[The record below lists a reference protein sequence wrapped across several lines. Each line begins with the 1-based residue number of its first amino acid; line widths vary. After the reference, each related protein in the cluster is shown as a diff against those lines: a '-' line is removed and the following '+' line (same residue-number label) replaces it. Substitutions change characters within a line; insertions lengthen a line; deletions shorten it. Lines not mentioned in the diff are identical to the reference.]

1 MKMGR
6 TGKLPIAFA
15 LVAWM
20 FISINVRAQQTGN
33 DRTEPVRRTITV
45 TGNGQTS
52 TEPDRAVIRL
62 GATEQLA
69 EAAAA
74 QIKVNETMQKALAA
88 IEKVGIPR
96 RSIRTTGLTL
106 TPIYAS
112 QKSSPPIEPRI
123 VAYRAGNTIEVTVE
137 QLDLVGKIIDAGLTA
152 GANQL
157 QGISFG
163 LKNDLPQRTRALTMA
178 AEEAEAKAQTIARAL
193 RVRLSDV
200 LEITESGVHLVPQR
214 EYFAGA
220 RAMAAD
226 AMRTPV
232 ESGEVQVQATVTVR
246 YEILGAK

>member
-1 MKMGR
+1 M
-6 TGKLPIAFA
+6 L
-15 LVAWM
+15 
-20 FISINVRAQQTGN
+20 ISINAHSAQTGN
-33 DRTEPVRRTITV
+33 DRAEPARRSVTV

-52 TEPDRAVIRL
+52 TAPDRAVIHL
-62 GATEQLA
+62 GAAEQLT

-112 QKSSPPIEPRI
+112 QKPGQTIEPRI
-123 VAYRAGNTIEVTVE
+123 VAYRAGNTIEITVE
-137 QLDLVGKIIDAGLTA
+137 QVDLVGGVIDAGLTA

-163 LKNDLPQRTRALTMA
+163 LKNDLPQRTRALALA
-178 AEEAEAKAQTIARAL
+178 AEDAEAKAQTIARAL
-193 RVRLSDV
+193 HVRLSGV
-200 LEITESGVHLVPQR
+200 LEITEGGVHVVPQR

-220 RAMAAD
+220 RAMAAE

-246 YEILGAK
+246 YEILGEK